1 MHPPVTLRAL
11 QATAAV
17 VPLPTP
23 LRTASGVIADSP
35 LVLID
40 LETSAGLTGHA
51 YLMGYTPLTLKAL
64 VQLLETLGEELTG
77 AVVAPEALTQRFA
90 ARFRLLGTAGL
101 LGMALAG
108 IEMAAWDVLAK
119 QAGLPLYQLLGGAS
133 RPVKAYASFGMDGLE
148 LGQRLTS
155 DAVANGFRAVK
166 IKAGYASLAEDL
178 AVIRGVRAAI
188 GPEVALMVDFNQSLS
203 VPEAI
208 RRGLA
213 LDEEGLAWIE
223 EPVLQDDYAG
233 HARVAAALRTPVQLG
248 ENWFGLREMGRAL
261 DLAACDLVMP
271 DIMKIGGVSAFREAA
286 ALASLHSLP
295 VSSHLF
301 HEVTAHLMTVIQT
314 PHYLEVMDLAAAVLQ
329 APMRF
334 EDGHAV
340 LPSGP
345 GNGLAWDPA
354 AVARYR
360 LN

>member
-1 MHPPVTLRAL
+1 MHPINTLRAL
-11 QATAAV
+11 KATPAV

-23 LRTASGVIADSP
+23 LRTASGIIAASP

-40 LETSAGLTGHA
+40 LDTSAGITGHA

-64 VQLLETLGEELTG
+64 VELLNALGAELAG
-77 AVVAPEALTQRFA
+77 ANVAPDSLTPQLA
-90 ARFRLLGTAGL
+90 ARFRLLGTSGL

-108 IEMAAWDVLAK
+108 LEMAAWDVLAK
-119 QAGLPLYQLLGGAS
+119 EASLPLYRVLGGAP
-133 RPVKAYASFGMDGLE
+133 RPVPAYASFGMDGLE
-148 LGQRLTS
+148 LGQKLAG
-155 DAVANGFRAVK
+155 DAVAQGFRAVK
-166 IKAGYASLAEDL
+166 IKAGYPTLAEDL
-178 AVIRGVRAAI
+178 RVIRGVREAI
-188 GPEVALMVDFNQSLS
+188 GPDVALMVDFNQSLS

-261 DLAACDLVMP
+261 EVSACDLVMP
-271 DIMKIGGVSAFREAA
+271 DIMKIGGVSAWREAA
-286 ALASLHSLP
+286 ALAALHSLP

-301 HEVTAHLMTVIQT
+301 HEVTAHLMTLIQA
-314 PHYLEVMDLAAAVLQ
+314 PHYLEVMALADAVLDE
-329 APMRF
+329 PMRF
-334 EDGHAV
+334 AQGHAV
-340 LPSGP
+340 LPEKP
-345 GNGLAWDPA
+345 GNGLAWNRA

-360 LN
+360 LD